1 MKLLITQKG
10 ANKMSNTFYHLSDNE
25 VKAKFKK
32 YKAQGM
38 SDDDAFTE
46 IYSEDCAMDG
56 E

>member
-1 MKLLITQKG
+1 
-10 ANKMSNTFYHLSDNE
+10 MSNTFHHLSNDE
-25 VKAKFKK
+25 VEAKFKK

-46 IYSEDCAMDG
+46 IYSEDCVMDG

>member
-1 MKLLITQKG
+1 
-10 ANKMSNTFYHLSDNE
+10 MSDTFHHLSSDE